1 MTTTWVC
8 FVSTYHIFLHSNTD
22 IHVLASAMGA
32 NNTSRTLGGCVG
44 LAVTSA
50 VTHSKLRNMLSAFLS
65 PSQVSTVLNSS
76 STNSNNGLSPSDL
89 VRVRYAY
96 AVSYGA
102 QFQALL
108 AFACVGTVSAV
119 ALGILR
125 EQQVRRTCRLSS
137 QSRATTFIQLDDQVT
152 AVG

>member
-8 FVSTYHIFLHSNTD
+8 FVSIYHVYCPHSNTD
-22 IHVLASAMGA
+22 ISASAMGA

-65 PSQVSTVLNSS
+65 PNQVSTVLDSS

-89 VRVRYAY
+89 VQVRHAY

-102 QFQALL
+102 QFRALL

-125 EQQVRRTCRLSS
+125 EQQVRLSS
-137 QSRATTFIQLDDQVT
+137 QSRATTFIQLDNQVN
-152 AVG
+152 G